1 MKRWLMLVLALAFL
15 LFLAACGNESAEDP
29 PTESDGAPAE
39 NTEEIEGEE
48 ENPPEGEEADEG
60 KDSQEGSSEEILM
73 LTVEMLNSDGDAIG
87 TAELSEEDAGVNVA
101 LEVEN
106 LEEGMHGIHFHEM
119 GMCEAPD
126 FESAGAHFNPTDAMH
141 GMDNPDGPHAGDLP
155 NIEVSDDGTA
165 SQEFTAENVSLAI
178 GEENSLLK
186 ESGTALVIHAGEDD
200 QTTDPSGDSGDR
212 IACGVVTGES

>member
-15 LFLAACGNESAEDP
+15 LFLTACGNESTEDP

-39 NTEEIEGEE
+39 NTEDIEGEE
-48 ENPPEGEEADEG
+48 ENPPEGEEADEAETE
-60 KDSQEGSSEEILM
+60 EGSSEEILM
-73 LTVEMLNSDGDAIG
+73 LTVEMMDSDGNAIG
-87 TAELSEEDAGVNVA
+87 TAELSEEDAGVKVA
-101 LEVEN
+101 LEVEG
-106 LEEGMHGIHFHEM
+106 LEEGMHGIHFHET
-119 GMCEAPD
+119 GMCEGPD
-126 FESAGAHFNPTDAMH
+126 FETAGGHFNPADAMH

-155 NIEVSDDGTA
+155 NIEASSDGTA
-165 SQEFTAENVSLAI
+165 SQEFTAENVTLAI

-186 ESGTALVIHAGEDD
+186 EGGTALVIHAGEDD

>member
-15 LFLAACGNESAEDP
+15 LFLTACGNESTEDL

-39 NTEEIEGEE
+39 NTEDIEGEE
-48 ENPPEGEEADEG
+48 ESPPEGEEADEAETE
-60 KDSQEGSSEEILM
+60 EGSSEEILM
-73 LTVEMLNSDGDAIG
+73 LTVEMMDSDGNAIG
-87 TAELSEEDAGVNVA
+87 TAELSEEDAGVKVA
-101 LEVEN
+101 LEVEG
-106 LEEGMHGIHFHEM
+106 LEEGIHGIHFHET
-119 GMCEAPD
+119 GMCEGPD
-126 FESAGAHFNPTDAMH
+126 FESAGGHFNPADAMH

-155 NIEVSDDGTA
+155 NIEASSDGTA
-165 SQEFTAENVSLAI
+165 SQEFTAENVTLAI

-186 ESGTALVIHAGEDD
+186 EGGTALVIHAGEDD

>member
-1 MKRWLMLVLALAFL
+1 MKRWLMLVLVLAFL
-15 LFLAACGNESAEDP
+15 LFLTACGNESTEDP

-48 ENPPEGEEADEG
+48 ENPPEGEEADEAETE
-60 KDSQEGSSEEILM
+60 EGSSEEILM
-73 LTVEMLNSDGDAIG
+73 LTVEMMDSDGNAIG
-87 TAELSEEDAGVNVA
+87 TAELSEEDAGVKVA
-101 LEVEN
+101 LEVEG
-106 LEEGMHGIHFHEM
+106 LEEGIHGIHFHET
-119 GMCEAPD
+119 GMCEGPD
-126 FESAGAHFNPTDAMH
+126 FETAGGHFNPADAMH

-155 NIEVSDDGTA
+155 NIEASSDGTA
-165 SQEFTAENVSLAI
+165 SQEFTAENVTLAI

-186 ESGTALVIHAGEDD
+186 EGGTALVIHAAEDD

>member
-1 MKRWLMLVLALAFL
+1 MKRWLILVLALAFL
-15 LFLAACGNESAEDP
+15 LFLTACGNESAEDP

-39 NTEEIEGEE
+39 NTEDIEGEE
-48 ENPPEGEEADEG
+48 ETPPEGGEADEG
-60 KDSQEGSSEEILM
+60 KDSQEGSSEELLM
-73 LTVEMLNSDGDAIG
+73 VTVELLNSDGDAAG
-87 TAELSEEDAGVNVA
+87 TAELSQEDNGVVVT
-101 LEVEN
+101 LEAEG

-126 FESAGAHFNPTDAMH
+126 FESAGAHFNPTGGMH
-141 GMDNPDGPHAGDLP
+141 GMENPDGPHAGDLP

-165 SQEFTAENVSLAI
+165 SQEFTAENVTLAI

-186 ESGTALVIHAGEDD
+186 EGGTALVIHAGEDD